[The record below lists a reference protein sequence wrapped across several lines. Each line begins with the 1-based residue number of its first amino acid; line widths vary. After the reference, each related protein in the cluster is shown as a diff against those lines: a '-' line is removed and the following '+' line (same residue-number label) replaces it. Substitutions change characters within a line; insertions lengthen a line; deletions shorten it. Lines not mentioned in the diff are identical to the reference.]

1 VVEARGAPEGVGVA
15 LERCASGIDN
25 TCRPDLEYGAKN
37 SVVGS
42 GGSWSFPG
50 LREAYYTVNVAAAG
64 HNAAKW
70 AGGKIDDDAV
80 NCMGTDVVDDVTG
93 GCDSQRPAD
102 NTQSVIGKGGFNLSP
117 VVFYVYNRRLMPVTT
132 AVIGL
137 NEPNTARTVI
147 PITQPTEGEMPTDAS
162 EVELSDGRAWADRQI
177 RVTADVDDGA
187 RFEVSRVTDKVVG
200 TTVMPLGDT
209 TLIGRGSDKD
219 TVTVNLSYNGTGKT
233 PGTTGGTGTRQND
246 LLVRVVAENG
256 YNDGFY
262 KIRATVTNPIGNTL
276 ASAAAEGVASFSF
289 PTASNG
295 DVDPFNAGAWSTVGN
310 RFGNANQVATA
321 VGSVTMQV
329 VLESSAAPN
338 PRALQTLRITKPDGT
353 PVAHTLETATVATY
367 NVTLPLPVKDPGVNE
382 FHVTVTSED
391 GVAKMYII
399 EIQRAAS

>member
-1 VVEARGAPEGVGVA
+1 M
-15 LERCASGIDN
+15 N
-25 TCRPDLEYGAKN
+25 RPD
-37 SVVGS
+37 
-42 GGSWSFPG
+42 
-50 LREAYYTVNVAAAG
+50 
-64 HNAAKW
+64 
-70 AGGKIDDDAV
+70 
-80 NCMGTDVVDDVTG
+80 DV
-93 GCDSQRPAD
+93 
-102 NTQSVIGKGGFNLSP
+102 TQSVIGKGGFNLSP

-200 TTVMPLGDT
+200 ATVTADGDT
-209 TLIGRGSDKD
+209 TFIGRGSDTD
-219 TVTVNLSYNGTGKT
+219 TVTVNLSYNGTGRT
-233 PGTTGGTGTRQND
+233 PGTTGGAATRQND

-262 KIRATVTNPIGNTL
+262 KIRATVTNPIGNGLL
-276 ASAAAEGVASFSF
+276 AGAGAPDNNSADFSF
-289 PTASNG
+289 PTVSNG
-295 DVDPFNAGAWSTVGN
+295 NVDPFGGGGWSTVGN

-329 VLESSAAPN
+329 VLQSSEAPN
-338 PRALQTLRITKPDGT
+338 QRALQTLRITKPDGT